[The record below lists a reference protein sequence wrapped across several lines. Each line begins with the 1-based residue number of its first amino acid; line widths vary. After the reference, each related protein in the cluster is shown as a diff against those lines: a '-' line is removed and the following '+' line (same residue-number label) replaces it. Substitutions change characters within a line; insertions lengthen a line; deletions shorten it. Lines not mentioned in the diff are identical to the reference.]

1 MKTSLVLLAAASLVS
16 TISVIADGSVAAG
29 EKPASDASATDHIS
43 GVIRTV
49 DLEEGLLTLRDF
61 WSTRTIHLGK
71 TCQVSLDGTNRAA
84 PSDLRAGHKVEVT
97 FARHDGVRVASAVVQ
112 RDQTFT
118 GFVATVDRTNNTIR
132 VKHDWSSRDFVID
145 KDCQVVRRDGTRQPV
160 DKLEI
165 GRRVTVTYLRPVG
178 DDVAQLIAET
188 SREFKGRIESL
199 DARDDVVRAGNLLGR
214 RTFQLG
220 SDCQLVVAG
229 ELGGE
234 LKDFRIGD
242 TVVFHYEDIDGVLV
256 ANRIERVSGKE
267 EPEPRQLTRQESPGS

>member
-1 MKTSLVLLAAASLVS
+1 MKTSIALLVAASLVS
-16 TISVIADGSVAAG
+16 TGRVTADGPAAA
-29 EKPASDASATDHIS
+29 EKSTSDAAAIDHVS

-61 WSTRTIHLGK
+61 WATRTIHLGK

-84 PSDLRAGHKVEVT
+84 PSDLRPGHKVEVT

-112 RDQTFT
+112 QDQTFT
-118 GFVATVDRTNNTIR
+118 GYVAAVNRTNNTIR
-132 VKHDWSSRDFVID
+132 VKHDWSSREFAIG
-145 KDCQVVRRDGTRQPV
+145 KDCQLIRRDGSRQPV

-165 GRRVTVTYLRPVG
+165 GRRVTVTYLKPPG
-178 DDVAQLIAET
+178 DDVAQLVAET

-199 DARDDVVRAGNLLGR
+199 DARDDVVSAGNLLGR

-229 ELGGE
+229 ELGGQ

-242 TVVFHYEDIDGVLV
+242 TVVSTMKTSTVCSSPTGL
-256 ANRIERVSGKE
+256 SG
-267 EPEPRQLTRQESPGS
+267 